1 MVEHDVRP
9 RSVAQSM
16 NDLEAM
22 FERTFEECLAR
33 DMKFPLTLCAVASN
47 GAMQA
52 YKIHAPGRA
61 LWELAEHSEPDTFT
75 RFPINLMIVDRT
87 STALLA
93 RFEVE
98 GVAFL

>member
-1 MVEHDVRP
+1 
-9 RSVAQSM
+9 
-16 NDLEAM
+16 
-22 FERTFEECLAR
+22 
-33 DMKFPLTLCAVASN
+33 
-47 GAMQA
+47 MQA